1 MATLRCLADMPAFHT
16 RDLAERL
23 QVTWRAAQD
32 AVLELERVGIVKQV
46 SAGKGN
52 RLYEAMEVFEL
63 LDGFEADP
71 AAFRSA
77 RAR

>member
-1 MATLRCLADMPAFHT
+1 MPAFRA

-32 AVLELERVGIVKQV
+32 AVVELEGAGIIKQV

-71 AAFRSA
+71 ATFQTTNSRSSPTDST
-77 RAR
+77 R